1 WAGGD
6 RGADVEGRAAGAEPL
21 PVPVEVLPVDLDLV
35 QREPAHDAAED
46 LVADRGHGAELAG
59 ELGGDAPTDLRLGAR
74 VDQDRQLAL
83 AEQVDE
89 SWRDHV
95 VVGVDAELGGHV
107 PQVTHPDD
115 AIT

>member
-35 QREPAHDAAED
+35 QREPAHDTAED
-46 LVADRGHGAELAG
+46 LVADRGHGSQLAG
-59 ELGGDAPTDLRLGAR
+59 ELGGDALTDLRLGAR

-89 SWRDHV
+89 SRCDHV
-95 VVGVDAELGGHV
+95 VVGVDAEPGGDV
-107 PQVTHPDD
+107 PQVATLD
-115 AIT
+115 AASC